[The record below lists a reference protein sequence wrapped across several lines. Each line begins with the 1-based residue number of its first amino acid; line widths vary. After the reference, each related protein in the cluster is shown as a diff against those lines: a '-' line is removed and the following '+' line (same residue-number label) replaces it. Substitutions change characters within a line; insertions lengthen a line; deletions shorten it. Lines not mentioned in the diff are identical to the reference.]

1 MPMQDPWTDE
11 EQPDGGILIY
21 LQGIPRFTLRR
32 PAEGPLCWQVRRIG
46 EEEPIATH
54 QFRNDLFSGIHS
66 GRIK

>member
-1 MPMQDPWTDE
+1 M
-11 EQPDGGILIY
+11 
-21 LQGIPRFTLRR
+21 PRFTLRR

-54 QFRNDLFSGIHS
+54 LFRNDLFSGIHS